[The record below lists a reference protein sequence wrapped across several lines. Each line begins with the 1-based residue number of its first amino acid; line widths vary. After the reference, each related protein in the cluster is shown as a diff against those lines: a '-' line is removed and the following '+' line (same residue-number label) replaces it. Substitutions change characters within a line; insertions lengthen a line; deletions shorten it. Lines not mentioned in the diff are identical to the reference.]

1 MSLTGR
7 FWFRKTWRGK
17 VILLVEEAKP
27 KWFAKRGTVKLRWR
41 DAKLLDFA
49 EFAMRPLMDLQK
61 SQQRPQTLPLGS
73 ATTPRPL
80 STVKSEGMVSMRTT
94 AA

>member
-17 VILLVEEAKP
+17 VVLLVEEAKP
-27 KWFAKRGTVKLRWR
+27 KWLAKRGTVKLRWR
-41 DAKLLDFA
+41 DATLLDFA

-61 SQQRPQTLPLGS
+61 SQQRTQPPLTGN
-73 ATTPRPL
+73 
-80 STVKSEGMVSMRTT
+80 VSNKPVAAVNSGGVVPIRTN

>member
-17 VILLVEEAKP
+17 VVLLVEEAKP

-41 DAKLLDFA
+41 DATLLDFA

-61 SQQRPQTLPLGS
+61 SQQPAQTPHLGS
-73 ATTPRPL
+73 VTTPRPL
-80 STVKSEGMVSMRTT
+80 GTVKSDGVVPIRTT